1 MYYAIKDTRVKVKYP
16 LILATHSGIYSM
28 MKEENYFPD
37 YDIFFFD
44 TERRYKTYNFF
55 LSRPADLYY
64 TLNLIESLI
73 YREQV
78 SLEIQNS
85 KN

>member
-1 MYYAIKDTRVKVKYP
+1 
-16 LILATHSGIYSM
+16 M
-28 MKEENYFPD
+28 MKEENHFPD

-78 SLEIQNS
+78 ALEIQKS